1 MWLIIS
7 LILVGVLMLVAE
19 LVLLPGL
26 SFAGICSLLAN
37 GGAIYLG
44 FTRYGTTGGFIVLGI
59 IALLSIVATI
69 VSLRAK
75 TWQRLSLK
83 NKVDGTS
90 QPLPE
95 NELNVGNQG
104 ITVTRL
110 APVGKILVEGKTF
123 EAKSFGDKYIDPR
136 EEIEVVGFENF
147 SVIVK
152 RIHQN
157 KQ

>member
-1 MWLIIS
+1 MGLIVILII
-7 LILVGVLMLVAE
+7 VGVLMLVAE

-44 FTRYGTTGGFIVLGI
+44 FTRYGTTGGFIILAAIVI
-59 IALLSIVATI
+59 LSLVATV

-83 NKVDGTS
+83 STVDGTCQS
-90 QPLPE
+90 LPD
-95 NELNVGNQG
+95 NTLKIGDRGV
-104 ITVTRL
+104 TVTRL
-110 APVGKILVEGKTF
+110 APIGKVMIEEKTY

-136 EEIEVVGFENF
+136 KEIEVVGFENF
-147 SVIVK
+147 NAIV
-152 RIHQN
+152 RQINQN
-157 KQ
+157 NQ